1 MGLVAINPI
10 DELVAAIR
18 RLPVEARLRLIERV
32 AHDVAE
38 DTPKPPAVAAERAA
52 GPSLLGLFAD
62 EPDLVDRICA
72 LAYEDRA
79 KAEPRA
85 VDE

>member
-1 MGLVAINPI
+1 VAVNTI
-10 DELVAAIR
+10 DELVAVIR
-18 RLPVEARLRLIERV
+18 TLPVAARLRLIERV

-38 DTPKPPAVAAERAA
+38 DTPKPPTVAAERAA
-52 GPSLLGLFAD
+52 SPSLLGLFAD

-72 LAYEDRA
+72 LAYEERA

-85 VDE
+85 VDA